1 MQEAEAIGAA
11 VERNGVTFVTAT
23 VSHDRGTAQVVRLE
37 NRLDG
42 PVWPPRLGDETAPAW
57 TDGTW
62 EARVEPDQSLGVGY
76 ATPAPPRED
85 GGPLAVVSVTRA
97 DGAGE
102 ADPEEVLASLDDWS
116 PPSDTLDR

>member
-1 MQEAEAIGAA
+1 MQEAEALGET

-42 PVWPPRLGDETAPAW
+42 PVWPPRVGDQTAPAW

-62 EARVEPDQSLGVGY
+62 EARVGPDQALGVGY
-76 ATPAPPRED
+76 ATPAPPLED
-85 GGPLAVVSVTRA
+85 GAPLSVVSVTRA
-97 DGAGE
+97 GGTDG
-102 ADPEEVLASLDDWS
+102 ADPEAVLASLDDWS
-116 PPSDTLDR
+116 PPSDALDR